1 MTTFTVGIER
11 EMPVYV
17 NNTAVPAQL
26 LIPQYTKENPFHVNG
41 GTMHHDCSLL
51 EFTTP
56 PCDSPGSLRSSYNLQ
71 KEYVRG
77 TLLKTS
83 DVYRRG
89 ADVVGEAVRS
99 ITLAESTAATFSQVE
114 FMNQPENRELGCS
127 PSRNAYG
134 SRPIRP
140 EGYADTK
147 RFGGTHLN
155 ISTPDTTSAEDRSL
169 VMAVDIAF
177 AMPHM
182 ITCNDPDDEQLRREL
197 YGRAGEYRRKD
208 FGIEFRVLSSNFL
221 SFYSIARIYDALKY
235 LVECDE
241 AYLYKSPEGVDVENI
256 INTMNRPAALQVLN
270 NAPAFIKHIHEILK
284 GY

>member
-1 MTTFTVGIER
+1 MANFTVGIER

-17 NNTAVPAQL
+17 NNIAVPAQL
-26 LIPQYTKENPFHVNG
+26 LIPQYTKENPFVVNG

-56 PCDSPGSLRSSYNLQ
+56 PCDTGENLRISYIRQ
-71 KEYVRG
+71 REYVRDQ
-77 TLLKTS
+77 LLKTE
-83 DVYRRG
+83 DVRRR
-89 ADVVGEAVRS
+89 ARDVVGETARS
-99 ITLAESTAATFSQVE
+99 ISLSEDTAVMFSQVD

-169 VMAVDIAF
+169 VMAVDVAF

-182 ITCNDPDDEQLRREL
+182 FTCSNPDDEQLRREL

-221 SFYSIARIYDALKY
+221 YAYSIHRVYDALEY

-241 AYLYKSPEGVDVENI
+241 AYSYQHPEGVDVEGI
-256 INTMNRPAALQVLN
+256 INTMNRPAAMQVLN
-270 NAPAFIKHIHEILK
+270 NAPEFIKRIHEILK
-284 GY
+284 SY

>member
-1 MTTFTVGIER
+1 MADFTVGIER

-17 NNTAVPAQL
+17 NNIAVPAQL
-26 LIPQYTKENPFHVNG
+26 LIPQYTKENPFTING

-56 PCDSPGSLRSSYNLQ
+56 PCDTNEKLRSSYIRQ
-71 KEYVRG
+71 KEYVREA
-77 TLLKTS
+77 LLTTV
-83 DVYRRG
+83 DVRRRA
-89 ADVVGEAVRS
+89 ADVIGGAVHS
-99 ITLAESTAATFSQVE
+99 ITLSEDTAAAFSQVD

-155 ISTPDTTSAEDRSL
+155 ISTPDTTSSEDRSL

-182 ITCNDPDDEQLRREL
+182 FTCNSPDDEQLRREL

-221 SFYSIARIYDALKY
+221 NAYSITRIYDALKY

-241 AYLYKSPEGVDVENI
+241 AYSYQHPEGVDVEGI

-270 NAPAFIKHIHEILK
+270 SAPAFVKRIHEILK
-284 GY
+284 Y

>member
-1 MTTFTVGIER
+1 MEHFTVGVER

-17 NNTAVPAQL
+17 NNVAVPAQL
-26 LIPQYTKENPFHVNG
+26 LIPQYTKESPLQVNG

-56 PCDSPGSLRSSYNLQ
+56 PCASGGNLRDS
-71 KEYVRG
+71 YVRQYDYVHG
-77 TLLKTS
+77 VLLATE
-83 DVYRRG
+83 DVRRRA
-89 ADVVGEAVRS
+89 ADVVGESVRS
-99 ITLAESTAATFSQVE
+99 IKLSSHTAATFSQVE

-155 ISTPDTTSAEDRSL
+155 ISTPETTSAEDRSL
-169 VMAVDIAF
+169 VMAVDVAF

-182 ITCNDPDDEQLRREL
+182 FKCNDVYDEQLRREL

-221 SFYSIARIYDALKY
+221 STYSLHSVYHALKY

-241 AYLYKSPEGVDVENI
+241 AYTYQHPEGVDVESI
-256 INTMNRPAALQVLN
+256 INTMNRPQALQVLN
-270 NAPAFIKHIHEILK
+270 NAPAFIKRIHEIL
-284 GY
+284 GN